1 MQYYIKKNIL
11 AHIYIIWYIS
21 VMKAVY
27 WNKTELWNNHHHY
40 ETLIEDVTGFHLK
53 ESLCP
58 DTVKYMAKRL
68 SDTKYQRRF
77 KTLYTIY
84 ENEYNALVE
93 KFNNQAENNGKIE
106 VA

>member
-1 MQYYIKKNIL
+1 MRT
-11 AHIYIIWYIS
+11 
-21 VMKAVY
+21 VY
-27 WNKTELWNNHHHY
+27 WNNTERWNNYHHY
-40 ETLIEDVTGFHLK
+40 ELLIEDITGFDLK
-53 ESLCP
+53 KSLCEES
-58 DTVKYMAKRL
+58 VKYMAKRL

-93 KFNNQAENNGKIE
+93 KFNNLAENNGKIE

>member
-1 MQYYIKKNIL
+1 MRT
-11 AHIYIIWYIS
+11 
-21 VMKAVY
+21 VF
-27 WNKTELWNNHHHY
+27 WNNTEQWNNHHHY
-40 ETLIEDVTGFHLK
+40 ELLIEDITGFDLK
-53 ESLCP
+53 KSLCEES
-58 DTVKYMAKRL
+58 VKYMAKRL

-106 VA
+106 IA

>member
-1 MQYYIKKNIL
+1 MR
-11 AHIYIIWYIS
+11 
-21 VMKAVY
+21 AVY
-27 WNKTELWNNHHHY
+27 WNNTERWFNHHHY
-40 ETLIEDVTGFHLK
+40 ELLIEDITGFDLK
-53 ESLCP
+53 KSLCEES
-58 DTVKYMAKRL
+58 VKYMAKRL

-93 KFNNQAENNGKIE
+93 KFNSQAESNGKIE

>member
-1 MQYYIKKNIL
+1 MRTVL
-11 AHIYIIWYIS
+11 
-21 VMKAVY
+21 
-27 WNKTELWNNHHHY
+27 WNNTERWNNHHHY
-40 ETLIEDVTGFHLK
+40 ELLIEDITGFDLK
-53 ESLCP
+53 KSLCEES
-58 DTVKYMAKRL
+58 VKYMAKRL

-93 KFNNQAENNGKIE
+93 KFKNQAENNGKIE

>member
-1 MQYYIKKNIL
+1 
-11 AHIYIIWYIS
+11 
-21 VMKAVY
+21 
-27 WNKTELWNNHHHY
+27 
-40 ETLIEDVTGFHLK
+40 LIEDITGFDLK
-53 ESLCP
+53 KSLCEES
-58 DTVKYMAKRL
+58 VKYMAKRL

-93 KFNNQAENNGKIE
+93 KFNNQAESNGKIE

>member
-1 MQYYIKKNIL
+1 MRT
-11 AHIYIIWYIS
+11 
-21 VMKAVY
+21 VY
-27 WNKTELWNNHHHY
+27 WNNTERWNNHLHY
-40 ETLIEDVTGFHLK
+40 ELLIEDITGFDLK
-53 ESLCP
+53 KSLCEE
-58 DTVKYMAKRL
+58 TVKYMAKRL